1 MTTEAVPQLAADELI
16 AAACEQTGLDDFGS
30 DSFREGLDVYCASA
44 SEEAKLNA
52 FGVEAV
58 RGNVCGALVNRLRVV
73 DWANRH
79 PDVASERIDA
89 PIVVVGMFRAGTT
102 LLSYLLD
109 RDPSNRALLRWEA
122 SDSVPPPGAAH
133 LRDDPRVEQ
142 ARASTALLDQINPRI
157 KVVHNEEPDG
167 PTECISVLSQDF
179 KSLFWEALT
188 NVPSYSSWLM
198 GSDQRTAYEYHRSVL
213 QLLQSGGARGRWTL
227 KSPHHAIALDA
238 LTAVYPDARLVLLHR
253 DPTVLVGSVC
263 SLIQTLTGTFTDA
276 DHTRYIAQHWPDVLE
291 ESIRRVDAFR
301 AANPD
306 HLAVDVHYR
315 DLVREP
321 VETMQRLYAALGE
334 ELTPE
339 ASDAMRAHVEARPKG
354 KFGVHRYSL
363 DDFGLDTDAV
373 AERFTH
379 YVERYDIP
387 LERAAG

>member
-1 MTTEAVPQLAADELI
+1 M
-16 AAACEQTGLDDFGS
+16 G
-30 DSFREGLDVYCASA
+30 
-44 SEEAKLNA
+44 
-52 FGVEAV
+52 
-58 RGNVCGALVNRLRVV
+58 
-73 DWANRH
+73 
-79 PDVASERIDA
+79 
-89 PIVVVGMFRAGTT
+89 GTT

-109 RDPSNRALLRWEA
+109 RDPN
-122 SDSVPPPGAAH
+122 
-133 LRDDPRVEQ
+133 PRVVAE
-142 ARASTALLDQINPRI
+142 
-157 KVVHNEEPDG
+157 
-167 PTECISVLSQDF
+167 
-179 KSLFWEALT
+179 
-188 NVPSYSSWLM
+188 M
-198 GSDQRTAYEYHRSVL
+198 GCA
-213 QLLQSGGARGRWTL
+213 
-227 KSPHHAIALDA
+227 
-238 LTAVYPDARLVLLHR
+238 
-253 DPTVLVGSVC
+253 
-263 SLIQTLTGTFTDA
+263 A

-306 HLAVDVHYR
+306 HLVVDVHYR